1 MSFQVIVFYS
11 FAAWVIFSALMVITS
26 KNSVKAAL
34 FLVLTFASASA
45 IWLLLEA
52 EFLALSLI
60 VVYVGAVMVLLLF
73 VVMMMDI
80 DYAALRQGFVKN
92 VPLAVVMSLGFFG
105 LLYFFITQGELGTER
120 FATPTPKDADYSN
133 IKELG
138 RVLYT
143 EYFIA
148 FEIAA
153 VILLVAIIS
162 AIALTFRGR
171 KHRKAQIISKQLAA
185 NKKNRLK
192 VVSMEAVVEE
202 QETSEEKAVDETS
215 ESNDGGNA
223 DSKGEQK

>member
-1 MSFQVIVFYS
+1 MTFQVIVFYS

-34 FLVLTFASASA
+34 FLVLTFASASV

-80 DYAALRQGFVKN
+80 DYAALRQGFVKKL
-92 VPLAVVMSLGFFG
+92 PLAIATALAFFA
-105 LLYFFITQGELGTER
+105 LLYYFITHGEFSAVNYANPE
-120 FATPTPKDADYSN
+120 PKGADYSN

-143 EYFIA
+143 DYVIA
-148 FEIAA
+148 FEAAA
-153 VILLVAIIS
+153 VILLVAIIA

-171 KHRKAQIISKQLAA
+171 KHRKAQVISKQLQA
-185 NKKNRLK
+185 NKANRLK
-192 VVSMEAVVEE
+192 IVSMDASIEQDEPDIEQSEHDKDAEA
-202 QETSEEKAVDETS
+202 
-215 ESNDGGNA
+215 DG
-223 DSKGEQK
+223 KGEGQ

>member
-1 MSFQVIVFYS
+1 MGFQVIVFYS
-11 FAAWVIFSALMVITS
+11 FAAWLIFAALMVISS

-34 FLVLTFASASA
+34 FLVLTFVSASA
-45 IWLLLEA
+45 IWMLLEA
-52 EFLALSLI
+52 EFLALSLV

-73 VVMMMDI
+73 VVMMLDV
-80 DYAALRQGFVKN
+80 DFAALSQGFVKKL
-92 VPLAVVMSLGFFG
+92 PFALIISIS
-105 LLYFFITQGELGTER
+105 FFIILYSFITHGDFSSTAFPNPE
-120 FATPTPKDADYSN
+120 AKAADYSN

-143 EYFIA
+143 DYVIP

-171 KHRKAQIISKQLAA
+171 RNRKVQNVGAQLMA

-192 VVSMEAVVEE
+192 IVKMDPVVKPVVKDDQIKQEEA
-202 QETSEEKAVDETS
+202 
-215 ESNDGGNA
+215 
-223 DSKGEQK
+223 

>member
-1 MSFQVIVFYS
+1 MSFQLIVFYS
-11 FAAWVIFSALMVITS
+11 FAAWLIFSALMVISS

-73 VVMMMDI
+73 VVMMMDV
-80 DYAALRQGFVKN
+80 DYAALRQGFVKKL
-92 VPLAVVMSLGFFG
+92 PLAILVSLAFFG
-105 LLYFFITQGELGTER
+105 LLFSFISHGDFDSELY
-120 FATPTPKDADYSN
+120 PTPAGHEAGYSN

-143 EYFIA
+143 EYVIA

-171 KHRKAQIISKQLAA
+171 KHRKAQVISKQLMAS
-185 NKKNRLK
+185 KKNRLK
-192 VVSMEAVVEE
+192 IVKMEAEKKSNVEA
-202 QETSEEKAVDETS
+202 QESV
-215 ESNDGGNA
+215 SNE
-223 DSKGEQK
+223 GEDK

>member
-34 FLVLTFASASA
+34 FLVLTFASAAA

-80 DYAALRQGFVKN
+80 DYAALRQGFVNKL
-92 VPLAVVMSLGFFG
+92 PLAIVTSLAFFA
-105 LLYFFITQGELGTER
+105 LLYFFITHGEFSAEN
-120 FATPTPKDADYSN
+120 FAQPEPHASDYSN

-138 RVLYT
+138 RILYT
-143 EYFIA
+143 DYVIA
-148 FEIAA
+148 FETAA

-171 KHRKAQIISKQLAA
+171 KHRKAQVISKQLAA
-185 NKKNRLK
+185 NKRNRLK
-192 VVSMEAVVEE
+192 IVSMEATVEKEE
-202 QETSEEKAVDETS
+202 QKTEEEADE
-215 ESNDGGNA
+215 
-223 DSKGEQK
+223 KGEGK

>member
-11 FAAWVIFSALMVITS
+11 FAALVIFSALMVITS

-52 EFLALSLI
+52 EFLALILI

-80 DYAALRQGFVKN
+80 DYAALRQGFVKKL
-92 VPLAVVMSLGFFG
+92 PLAVIISLSFFA
-105 LLYFFITQGELGTER
+105 LLYFFITHGEFSAENY
-120 FATPTPKDADYSN
+120 AAPPPHDANYSN

-138 RVLYT
+138 RILYT
-143 EYFIA
+143 DYFIA
-148 FEIAA
+148 FETAA

-171 KHRKAQIISKQLAA
+171 KNRKAQVVSKQLAA
-185 NKKNRLK
+185 NKRNRLK
-192 VVSMEAVVEE
+192 IVSMDPVIEVDEQADEVMDDGTVENRDAG
-202 QETSEEKAVDETS
+202 EEK
-215 ESNDGGNA
+215 
-223 DSKGEQK
+223 

>member
-1 MSFQVIVFYS
+1 MTFQVIVFYS
-11 FAAWVIFSALMVITS
+11 FAAWVVFSALMVITS

-34 FLVLTFASASA
+34 FLVLTFASASV

-80 DYAALRQGFVKN
+80 DYAALRQGFVKKL
-92 VPLAVVMSLGFFG
+92 PFAIAASLAFFA
-105 LLYFFITQGELGTER
+105 LLYFFITHGEFSAVH
-120 FATPTPKDADYSN
+120 FAQPEAKSADYSN

-138 RVLYT
+138 RVMYT
-143 EYFIA
+143 DYVIA
-148 FEIAA
+148 FETAA

-171 KHRKAQIISKQLAA
+171 KHRKAQVISKQLAA
-185 NKKNRLK
+185 NKRNRLK
-192 VVSMEAVVEE
+192 IVSMDAVVEE
-202 QETSEEKAVDETS
+202 PVSQVNDVEEE
-215 ESNDGGNA
+215 
-223 DSKGEQK
+223 GEDK

>member
-11 FAAWVIFSALMVITS
+11 FAAWLIFSALMVITS
-26 KNSVKAAL
+26 KHSVKAAL
-34 FLVLTFASASA
+34 FLVLTFACASA

-52 EFLALSLI
+52 EFLALTLI

-73 VVMMMDI
+73 VVMMMDV
-80 DYAALRQGFVKN
+80 DYAALRQGFVKKL
-92 VPLAVVMSLGFFG
+92 PLAVVVSLSFFG
-105 LLYFFITQGELGTER
+105 LLYFFITHGEFSPENY
-120 FATPTPKDADYSN
+120 AAPTPKDADYSN

-143 EYFIA
+143 DYFIA
-148 FEIAA
+148 FETAA

-171 KHRKAQIISKQLAA
+171 KHRKAQLISKQLAA

-192 VVSMEAVVEE
+192 IVSMDAVVEVDDE
-202 QETSEEKAVDETS
+202 KSSDTNDAEGEEK
-215 ESNDGGNA
+215 
-223 DSKGEQK
+223 

>member
-1 MSFQVIVFYS
+1 MSFQVIVFYLFS
-11 FAAWVIFSALMVITS
+11 AWVIFSALMVITS

-80 DYAALRQGFVKN
+80 DYAALRQGFVKKL
-92 VPLAVVMSLGFFG
+92 PIAVLISLSFFA
-105 LLYFFITQGELGTER
+105 LLYFFITHGEFSAENY
-120 FATPTPKDADYSN
+120 AAPPPHDANYSN

-143 EYFIA
+143 DYFIA
-148 FEIAA
+148 FETAA

-171 KHRKAQIISKQLAA
+171 KHRKAQVISKQLAA
-185 NKKNRLK
+185 NKRNRLK
-192 VVSMEAVVEE
+192 IVSMDPVVEVDE
-202 QETSEEKAVDETS
+202 ISDEEMNKTSATNESVGEEK
-215 ESNDGGNA
+215 
-223 DSKGEQK
+223 

>member
-34 FLVLTFASASA
+34 FLVLTFASAAA

-80 DYAALRQGFVKN
+80 DYAALRQGFVNKL
-92 VPLAVVMSLGFFG
+92 PLAIVTSLAFFA
-105 LLYFFITQGELGTER
+105 LLYFFITHGEFSAEN
-120 FATPTPKDADYSN
+120 FAQPEPHASDYSN

-143 EYFIA
+143 DYVIA
-148 FEIAA
+148 FETAA

-171 KHRKAQIISKQLAA
+171 KHRKAQVISKQLAA
-185 NKKNRLK
+185 NKRNRLK
-192 VVSMEAVVEE
+192 IISMEATVEKEE
-202 QETSEEKAVDETS
+202 QKTGEDADEKGEEK
-215 ESNDGGNA
+215 
-223 DSKGEQK
+223 

>member
-11 FAAWVIFSALMVITS
+11 FAAWLIFSALMVITS

-92 VPLAVVMSLGFFG
+92 LPLAIASALAFFG
-105 LLYFFITQGELGTER
+105 LLFFFITHGDFSAENYAQ
-120 FATPTPKDADYSN
+120 PTPRPADYSN

-143 EYFIA
+143 DYVIA
-148 FEIAA
+148 FETAA
-153 VILLVAIIS
+153 VILLVAIIA

-171 KHRKAQIISKQLAA
+171 KHRKSQVISKQLKA

-192 VVSMEAVVEE
+192 LVSMDAVVEAD
-202 QETSEEKAVDETS
+202 EENVKEEDAAE
-215 ESNDGGNA
+215 
-223 DSKGEQK
+223 GEKS

>member
-1 MSFQVIVFYS
+1 MTFQVIVFYS

-80 DYAALRQGFVKN
+80 DYAALRQGFVRKL
-92 VPLAVVMSLGFFG
+92 PLAIITSFGFFG
-105 LLYFFITQGELGTER
+105 LLYYFITHGEFGPAN
-120 FATPTPKDADYSN
+120 FAQPEPHGSDYSN
-133 IKELG
+133 IKEIG
-138 RVLYT
+138 RILYT
-143 EYFIA
+143 DYVIA
-148 FEIAA
+148 FELAA

-171 KHRKAQIISKQLAA
+171 KHRKAQVISKQLEA
-185 NKKNRLK
+185 NKRNRLK
-192 VVSMEAVVEE
+192 VVSMEATVEE
-202 QETSEEKAVDETS
+202 LDEPETDES
-215 ESNDGGNA
+215 SNA
-223 DSKGEQK
+223 DPTESKGESK

>member
-11 FAAWVIFSALMVITS
+11 FAAWLIFSALMVITS

-34 FLVLTFASASA
+34 FLVLTFACASA

-73 VVMMMDI
+73 VVMMMDV
-80 DYAALRQGFVKN
+80 DYAALRQGFVNKL
-92 VPLAVVMSLGFFG
+92 PLAVIVSASFFA
-105 LLYFFITQGELGTER
+105 LLYFFITHGEFSSDN
-120 FATPTPKDADYSN
+120 FALPEPHAADYSN

-138 RVLYT
+138 RILYT
-143 EYFIA
+143 EYVIA

-171 KHRKAQIISKQLAA
+171 KNRKAQVISKQLSA
-185 NKKNRLK
+185 NKANRLK
-192 VVSMEAVVEE
+192 LVSMPAELEVESAEFESAEA
-202 QETSEEKAVDETS
+202 K
-215 ESNDGGNA
+215 DGA
-223 DSKGEQK
+223 QDTTKGEGK

>member
-80 DYAALRQGFVKN
+80 DYAALRQGFVKKL
-92 VPLAVVMSLGFFG
+92 PLAVIISLSFFA
-105 LLYFFITQGELGTER
+105 LLYFFITHGEFSAENY
-120 FATPTPKDADYSN
+120 AAPPPHDANYSN

-138 RVLYT
+138 RILYT
-143 EYFIA
+143 DYFIA
-148 FEIAA
+148 FETAA

-171 KHRKAQIISKQLAA
+171 KNRKAQVISKQLAA
-185 NKKNRLK
+185 NKRNRLK
-192 VVSMEAVVEE
+192 IVSMDAVVDVDELSDE
-202 QETSEEKAVDETS
+202 MMEDGTVENKDAGEEK
-215 ESNDGGNA
+215 
-223 DSKGEQK
+223 

>member
-11 FAAWVIFSALMVITS
+11 FAAWIVYSALMVITS
-26 KNSVKAAL
+26 KHSVKAAL
-34 FLVLTFASASA
+34 FLVLTFACTSA

-52 EFLALSLI
+52 EFLALTLI

-73 VVMMMDI
+73 VVMMMDV
-80 DYAALRQGFVKN
+80 DYAALRQGFVKKL
-92 VPLAVVMSLGFFG
+92 PLAAVVSLSFFA
-105 LLYFFITQGELGTER
+105 LLYFFITNGHFSAENYAAPVPKGE
-120 FATPTPKDADYSN
+120 DYSN

-143 EYFIA
+143 DYFIA
-148 FEIAA
+148 FEIAG

-171 KHRKAQIISKQLAA
+171 KHRKAQVISKQLAA

-192 VVSMEAVVEE
+192 IVSMDAVVEANDE
-202 QETSEEKAVDETS
+202 ETKLSSDTEGEEK
-215 ESNDGGNA
+215 
-223 DSKGEQK
+223 

>member
-11 FAAWVIFSALMVITS
+11 FAAWLIFSALMVITS

-34 FLVLTFASASA
+34 FLVLSFATASA

-92 VPLAVVMSLGFFG
+92 MPLAVVMSLGFFG
-105 LLYFFITQGELGTER
+105 LLYFFITHGELGTEN
-120 FATPTPKDADYSN
+120 FAAPAPHDANYSN

-148 FEIAA
+148 FEVAA

-171 KHRKAQIISKQLAA
+171 KHRKAQVVSKQLAA

-192 VVSMEAVVEE
+192 IVAMDAVVEE
-202 QETSEEKAVDETS
+202 DEVEDTDESAESESSDDKKGEEK
-215 ESNDGGNA
+215 
-223 DSKGEQK
+223 

>member
-11 FAAWVIFSALMVITS
+11 FAAWLIFSALMVITS

-34 FLVLTFASASA
+34 FLVLTFACASA

-73 VVMMMDI
+73 VVMMMDV

-92 VPLAVVMSLGFFG
+92 MPLAIVMSLGFFT
-105 LLYFFITQGELGTER
+105 LLYFFITHGELSSEK
-120 FATPTPKDADYSN
+120 FAVPPPHDADYSN

-138 RVLYT
+138 RLLYT
-143 EYFIA
+143 DYFIA
-148 FEIAA
+148 FETAA

-171 KHRKAQIISKQLAA
+171 KHRKVQVISKQLAA

-192 VVSMEAVVEE
+192 IVSMDAVIEE
-202 QETSEEKAVDETS
+202 DETS
-215 ESNDGGNA
+215 EAIDTSEPTAEQTENVGGK
-223 DSKGEQK
+223 KGEEK

>member
-1 MSFQVIVFYS
+1 MGFQVIVFYS
-11 FAAWVIFSALMVITS
+11 FAAWLIFSALMVISS

-73 VVMMMDI
+73 VVMMMDV
-80 DYAALRQGFVKN
+80 DYAALRQGFVKKL
-92 VPLAVVMSLGFFG
+92 PLAVVISLAFFA
-105 LLYFFITQGELGTER
+105 LLFAFITHGEFSNE
-120 FATPTPKDADYSN
+120 AYPMPTPHEEGYSN

-143 EYFIA
+143 EYVIA

-171 KHRKAQIISKQLAA
+171 KHRKAQVISKQLMAT
-185 NKKNRLK
+185 KKNRLK
-192 VVSMEAVVEE
+192 VVKMDAEKESVIEVPQEIQDENKEGEA
-202 QETSEEKAVDETS
+202 K
-215 ESNDGGNA
+215 
-223 DSKGEQK
+223 

>member
-1 MSFQVIVFYS
+1 MTFETIVFYS
-11 FAAWVIFSALMVITS
+11 FAAWLVFSALMVITS

-34 FLVLTFASASA
+34 FLVLTFVSASA

-73 VVMMMDI
+73 VVMMLDV
-80 DYAALRQGFVKN
+80 DYAALRQGFVKKLPFAII
-92 VPLAVVMSLGFFG
+92 VSASLFA
-105 LLYFFITQGELGTER
+105 LLYWFITHGE
-120 FATPTPKDADYSN
+120 FAAENYAKPPPHGDDYSN

-138 RVLYT
+138 RLLYT
-143 EYFIA
+143 DYFIA
-148 FEIAA
+148 FETAA

-171 KHRKAQIISKQLAA
+171 KNRKSQVISKQLMA

-192 VVSMEAVVEE
+192 LVSMEAVIEE
-202 QETSEEKAVDETS
+202 PMISEPVIDKS
-215 ESNDGGNA
+215 EA
-223 DSKGEQK
+223 TKGDKK

>member
-1 MSFQVIVFYS
+1 MGFQVIVFYS
-11 FAAWVIFSALMVITS
+11 FAAWLVFSALMVITS

-34 FLVLTFASASA
+34 FLVLTFVSASA

-52 EFLALSLI
+52 EFLALTLI

-80 DYAALRQGFVKN
+80 DYAALRQGFVKKL
-92 VPLAVVMSLGFFG
+92 PLAIIASTGFFG
-105 LLYFFITQGELGTER
+105 LLYFFITHGE
-120 FATPTPKDADYSN
+120 FANENYPAPVPHGSDYSN

-138 RVLYT
+138 RILYT
-143 EYFIA
+143 EYVIA

-171 KHRKAQIISKQLAA
+171 KHRKAQVISKQLMA

-192 VVSMEAVVEE
+192 IVSMDAEVEDTISN
-202 QETSEEKAVDETS
+202 ET
-215 ESNDGGNA
+215 
-223 DSKGEQK
+223 DSDSIVSDATGDKK

>member
-1 MSFQVIVFYS
+1 MTFETIVFYS
-11 FAAWVIFSALMVITS
+11 FAAWLVFSALMVITS

-73 VVMMMDI
+73 VVMMLDV
-80 DYAALRQGFVKN
+80 DYAALRQGFVKKL
-92 VPLAVVMSLGFFG
+92 PLAIIISFSLFA
-105 LLYFFITQGELGTER
+105 LLYFFITHGEFGPENYIKPAPR
-120 FATPTPKDADYSN
+120 GDDYSN

-138 RVLYT
+138 RLLYT
-143 EYFIA
+143 DYFIA
-148 FEIAA
+148 FETAA

-171 KHRKAQIISKQLAA
+171 KNRKAQVISKQLMA

-192 VVSMEAVVEE
+192 IVSMDSFVEE
-202 QETSEEKAVDETS
+202 VDE
-215 ESNDGGNA
+215 ENA
-223 DSKGEQK
+223 DSEQDDEGEKK

>member
-11 FAAWVIFSALMVITS
+11 FAAWLIFSALMVITS

-34 FLVLTFASASA
+34 FLVLTFVSASA

-80 DYAALRQGFVKN
+80 DYAALRQGFVKKL
-92 VPLAVVMSLGFFG
+92 PLAIIISFGFFA
-105 LLYFFITQGELGTER
+105 LLYFFITHGEFSAENYAAPAPR
-120 FATPTPKDADYSN
+120 DADYSN

-138 RVLYT
+138 RVIYT
-143 EYFIA
+143 DYFIA
-148 FEIAA
+148 FETAA

-171 KHRKAQIISKQLAA
+171 KHRKAQVVSKQLMA
-185 NKKNRLK
+185 NKRNRLK
-192 VVSMEAVVEE
+192 IVSMDAVIE
-202 QETSEEKAVDETS
+202 QPDANNESADENAKGEEK
-215 ESNDGGNA
+215 
-223 DSKGEQK
+223 